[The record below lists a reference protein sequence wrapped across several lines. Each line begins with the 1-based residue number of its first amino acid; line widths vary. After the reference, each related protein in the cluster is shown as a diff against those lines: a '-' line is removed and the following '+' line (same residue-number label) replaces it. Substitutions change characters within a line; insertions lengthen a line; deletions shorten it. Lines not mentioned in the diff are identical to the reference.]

1 MILQKSLHRF
11 RFRWAIPFGTF
22 TQFASE
28 QRLKHAN
35 SVLPK
40 AISSLYQGYFPY
52 EDARGLL
59 VEIYPLSRISKKFPL
74 LS

>member
-1 MILQKSLHRF
+1 
-11 RFRWAIPFGTF
+11 
-22 TQFASE
+22 
-28 QRLKHAN
+28 LKHAN

-59 VEIYPLSRISKKFPL
+59 VETYRFSTNSKNFYTFYNPNYSYNEGGILSNFLKIKYL
-74 LS
+74 